1 MINDEAD
8 EVRKELFDS
17 PKKRYQNNLES
28 MKDSEFFFDYVQLLH
43 YKRHKISPNRN
54 VSYIYSPDWIKNR
67 KATINPIKRNKF

>member
-17 PKKRYQNNLES
+17 SKKRYQNNLES

-43 YKRHKISPNRN
+43 YCIQILLRGINSTHHGGLYCLNCLQSF
-54 VSYIYSPDWIKNR
+54 
-67 KATINPIKRNKF
+67 ATEKKL